1 MTVREPRARMKV
13 VVNRKQIEL
22 SAEDS
27 AQRKRL
33 PREATGVVVALYRPA
48 LERLK
53 DA

>member
-13 VVNRKQIEL
+13 VVNGKQIEL

-27 AQRKRL
+27 AQRRRL
-33 PREATGVVVALYRPA
+33 LREATAAVVALYRPA
-48 LERLK
+48 LERLE

>member
-1 MTVREPRARMKV
+1 MTVRDPGARMKV
-13 VVNRKQIEL
+13 VVNGKQIEL

-33 PREATGVVVALYRPA
+33 LREATAAVVALYRPA
-48 LERLK
+48 LERLE